1 MAERTHT
8 GRRKGGSGTRALIE
22 AAARRQF
29 SELGYERT
37 SLRQVAQEAGVD
49 PALVSHF
56 YGTKQQLFLRVV
68 QMPFV
73 PDDVVVIIVT
83 GAPEQA
89 GLRLARFVVGL
100 LEQEHTRI
108 LVLSLIRAAL
118 SEPEAVSLLRDV
130 LTRQV
135 LLPIAEHLDAGDAEF
150 RASLV
155 MSQIV
160 GMILARYIV
169 ALEPL
174 AMRAPGEIIA
184 ALAQTFQQYLTG
196 DLTRE
201 HAG

>member
-1 MAERTHT
+1 MAERPHT
-8 GRRKGGSGTRALIE
+8 GRRKGGGDTRALIE
-22 AAARRQF
+22 AAARRRF

-49 PALVSHF
+49 PALINHF

-68 QMPFV
+68 QLPFAPAEAV
-73 PDDVVVIIVT
+73 AAILT

-89 GLRLARFVVGL
+89 GLRVAQFVVGL
-100 LEQEHTRI
+100 LEQEDTRI
-108 LVLSLIRAAL
+108 LILSVIRAAL
-118 SEPEAVSLLRDV
+118 SKQDAVGLLRDV

-135 LLPIAEHLDAGDAEF
+135 LLPIAEHLDAGDAEL

-160 GMILARYIV
+160 GVILARYIV

-174 AMRAPGEIIA
+174 ATRAPAQVIA
-184 ALAQTFQQYLTG
+184 ALAPTLQRYLTG
-196 DLTRE
+196 DLTSE

>member
-1 MAERTHT
+1 MAERVHT
-8 GRRKGGSGTRALIE
+8 GRRKGGSDTRVLIE

-37 SLRQVAQEAGVD
+37 SLRQVALEAEVD

-56 YGTKQQLFLRVV
+56 YGTKQQLFRAVV
-68 QMPFV
+68 QLTFQPTDAMAA
-73 PDDVVVIIVT
+73 IIT

-89 GLRLARFVVGL
+89 GLRLAQFVVDL
-100 LEQEHTRI
+100 LEREPTR
-108 LVLSLIRAAL
+108 VRVVSVIRAAL
-118 SEPEAVSLLRDV
+118 SEPEAVGMVRDV

-135 LLPIAEHLDAGDAEF
+135 LLPIAQHLDAGDAEF

-160 GMILARYIV
+160 GLIMARYIA

-174 AMRAPGEIIA
+174 AARVPADVVA
-184 ALAQTFQQYLTG
+184 ALAPTLQRYLTG
-196 DLTRE
+196 DL
-201 HAG
+201 G